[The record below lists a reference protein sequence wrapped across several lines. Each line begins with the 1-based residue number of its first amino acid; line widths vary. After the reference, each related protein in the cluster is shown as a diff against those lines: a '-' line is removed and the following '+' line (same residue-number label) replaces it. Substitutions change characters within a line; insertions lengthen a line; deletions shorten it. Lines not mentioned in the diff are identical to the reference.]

1 MFDECR
7 LLLRDGTGAFME
19 TTKTVKPENKDF
31 QCPAAQMCLN
41 WWRANVRGE
50 LDRYAEVNLTINF
63 IEISLFVTSWEV
75 ANFPN
80 VSPRLSFGGRDWWLW
95 GETIHIILRHRRKV
109 HTSPAINC
117 LQLLESLRYRS
128 GFRNS
133 RRRYV
138 GEKAS
143 GRSLYHLKS

>member
-1 MFDECR
+1 MFGECR

-63 IEISLFVTSWEV
+63 IEISLFVTS
-75 ANFPN
+75 
-80 VSPRLSFGGRDWWLW
+80 
-95 GETIHIILRHRRKV
+95 
-109 HTSPAINC
+109 
-117 LQLLESLRYRS
+117 
-128 GFRNS
+128 
-133 RRRYV
+133 
-138 GEKAS
+138 
-143 GRSLYHLKS
+143 